1 MIVLA
6 RQRQRGRRRPGPIQ
20 SQVNLDARVRFGPE
34 SRALQ
39 ELEQSARDT
48 RDFEVRSARGTAA
61 GLQAAIQAAIPGV
74 RRTYAESERS
84 LAQTAAE
91 VDLGGEVSPLMA
103 AVLEREEA
111 GADRRVAEAKAGDLA
126 DMTAR
131 KVSAAE
137 GALYATNAANQA
149 YRTDLGKIQRQK
161 VGLAGD
167 VAAFKLGAIAD
178 AREAKQDLAME
189 RRRLQL
195 AIQSE
200 ERQQRQTEADL
211 TGIDPRTG
219 QMTADERNR
228 VRDDRR
234 ARENAKDD
242 GKGGP
247 TAGEKSKHQDI
258 VADIQDAKRSAREY
272 RRQGAP
278 WRGVREWLSRSKS
291 EDNPHGGYSP
301 LVAQA
306 GIELARYGDIR
317 PGTLKALKARGLMPR
332 RTPPG
337 WRDKGGPLADLGD
350 FFPG

>member
-1 MIVLA
+1 MV
-6 RQRQRGRRRPGPIQ
+6 R
-20 SQVNLDARVRFGPE
+20 QVNLDSRVRFGPE
-34 SRALQ
+34 LRALQ
-39 ELEQSARDT
+39 ELEQSAQDT

-61 GLQAAIQAAIPGV
+61 GLQAAIDAAVPGV
-74 RRTYAESERS
+74 RRTYDESEES
-84 LAQTAAE
+84 LDATREQ
-91 VDLGGEVSPLMA
+91 VDLGGDVSPLME
-103 AVLEREEA
+103 AVLAREAA
-111 GADRRVAEAKAGDLA
+111 GADRRVAEARAGDLSDLA
-126 DMTAR
+126 MR

-167 VAAFKLGAIAD
+167 IAAFKLGALAD
-178 AREAKQDLAME
+178 AREAKRDMAME
-189 RRRLQL
+189 QARLDL

-200 ERQQRQTEADL
+200 RRQQRQTEADL

-219 QMTADERNR
+219 ERTADERNR

-234 ARENAKDD
+234 ARRNARDD
-242 GKGGP
+242 GDDGP
-247 TAGEKSKHQDI
+247 SRGAISDHQDL
-258 VADIQDAKRSAREY
+258 VARIQDAKRDAAQY
-272 RRQGAP
+272 RRHGNT
-278 WRGVREWLSRSKS
+278 WRAARGRLTEPRGQ
-291 EDNPHGGYSP
+291 DNPGGGYSP

-306 GIELARYGDIR
+306 GVELARYGDIR